1 MVLPFFP
8 ELYAYPEFCWR
19 SVPSQN
25 TSASEWHLCS
35 NSLLNALFSL
45 SITCTPTH
53 THTVVQL
60 CKTVWL
66 GMVICNLI
74 NNSSSKNSVVVY
86 NYLPLFSFHCIPD
99 IQRAI
104 EGHKASL
111 KKRFE
116 RTGKEVQHCRLQK
129 KVFLIL
135 FIRSSTISAVYSAG
149 ATSYGG
155 QLWPLLC

>member
-1 MVLPFFP
+1 MLDIF
-8 ELYAYPEFCWR
+8 LKNIK
-19 SVPSQN
+19 SVTKMNHVSKN
-25 TSASEWHLCS
+25 VIYL
-35 NSLLNALFSL
+35 SLLK
-45 SITCTPTH
+45 C
-53 THTVVQL
+53 
-60 CKTVWL
+60 
-66 GMVICNLI
+66 
-74 NNSSSKNSVVVY
+74 
-86 NYLPLFSFHCIPD
+86 
-99 IQRAI
+99 
-104 EGHKASL
+104 SL